1 MLLGNRETV
10 LLRVEGLDVAYG
22 QAKALHGVSIEL
34 SQGEMVFIV
43 GRNGAGKTTLL
54 KTIAGLMKPA
64 AGSVVFMGEDVI
76 GLPPEKV
83 AQRGIAYVAQDKKV
97 FSQLT
102 VRDNLELA
110 AFAAGM
116 ELEQALD
123 LATTL
128 YPDFKER
135 MHVKAGSLSGGQREI
150 LLIARALFISRR
162 LLMIDEPTEGL
173 ASIVIEEIFRILVNM
188 KQQKRSAIIVEQNLG
203 IVKRLADRIYV
214 MKEGR
219 VIKVISDPSDT
230 TATAELESLL

>member
-1 MLLGNRETV
+1 MLLGDRES
-10 LLRVEGLDVAYG
+10 LLLHVEGLDVAYG
-22 QAKALHGVSIEL
+22 QAKALHEVSIEL
-34 SQGEMVFIV
+34 KQGEMIFIV

-64 AGSVVFMGEDVI
+64 AGSILFMGEDI
-76 GLPPEKV
+76 GGLHPENV

-116 ELEQALD
+116 ELQEALD
-123 LATTL
+123 MAIAI
-128 YPDFKER
+128 YPDFAHR
-135 MHVKAGSLSGGQREI
+135 MNVKAGSLSGGQREI
-150 LLIARALFISRR
+150 LLIARALFTSRR

-173 ASIVIEEIFRILVNM
+173 ASIVIKEIFRILM
-188 KQQKRSAIIVEQNLG
+188 DTKQQERSAIIVEQNLG

-230 TATAELESLL
+230 AETAGLESLL

>member
-1 MLLGNRETV
+1 MLLGKREPI
-10 LLRVEGLDVAYG
+10 LLSVEGIDVSYG
-22 QAKALHGVSIEL
+22 QAKVLHEVSIEL
-34 SQGEMVFIV
+34 RQGEMVFVV

-64 AGSVVFMGEDVI
+64 AGSILLDGENI
-76 GLPPEKV
+76 GGFSPEKV

-116 ELEQALD
+116 APEECLD
-123 LATTL
+123 IATGV
-128 YPDFKER
+128 YPDFKKHL
-135 MHVKAGSLSGGQREI
+135 HVKAGALSGGQREI
-150 LLIARALFISRR
+150 LLIARALFNSRR

-173 ASIVIEEIFRILVNM
+173 ASIVIKDIFRILVDT
-188 KQQKRSAIIVEQNLG
+188 KQRQRSAIIVEQNLG
-203 IVKRLADRIYV
+203 IVRQLADRIYV

-219 VIKVISDPSDT
+219 VVKVISDPSNTEETGD
-230 TATAELESLL
+230 LGSLL

>member
-1 MLLGNRETV
+1 MLLGDRETV

-22 QAKALHGVSIEL
+22 QAKALHEVSLEL
-34 SQGEMVFIV
+34 RQGEMVFVV

-64 AGSVVFMGEDVI
+64 AGSILFMGEDI
-76 GLPPEKV
+76 LGLPPENI
-83 AQRGIAYVAQDKKV
+83 AQRGIAYVAQDKQV

-110 AFAAGM
+110 AFAAGL

-123 LATTL
+123 IATTL
-128 YPDFKER
+128 YPDFKQR

-162 LLMIDEPTEGL
+162 ILMVDEPTEGL

-219 VIKVISDPSDT
+219 VIKVISDPLDT
-230 TATAELESLL
+230 TETAELESLL

>member
-1 MLLGNRETV
+1 MLLGDGESV
-10 LLRVEGLDVAYG
+10 LLRVEGLDIGYG
-22 QAKALHGVSIEL
+22 KAKALHGVSIEL
-34 SQGEMVFIV
+34 KQGEMAFIV

-64 AGSVVFMGEDVI
+64 PHSVFFMGEDI
-76 GLPPEKV
+76 GGLSPEKV

-116 ELEQALD
+116 KLDQALD
-123 LATTL
+123 IATTV
-128 YPDFKER
+128 YPDFKGR
-135 MHVKAGSLSGGQREI
+135 MDTKAGGLSGGQREI
-150 LLIARALFISRR
+150 LLIVRALFISRR

-173 ASIVIEEIFRILVNM
+173 ASIVIREIFRILVDT

-203 IVKRLADRIYV
+203 IVKQLADRIYV

-219 VIKVISDPSDT
+219 VVKNISDPSDEAE
-230 TATAELESLL
+230 TAGLENLL

>member
-1 MLLGNRETV
+1 
-10 LLRVEGLDVAYG
+10 
-22 QAKALHGVSIEL
+22 
-34 SQGEMVFIV
+34 MVFVV

-64 AGSVVFMGEDVI
+64 AGSILFMGEDI
-76 GLPPEKV
+76 LGLPPENI
-83 AQRGIAYVAQDKKV
+83 AQRGIAYVAQDKQV

-110 AFAAGM
+110 AFAAGL

-123 LATTL
+123 IATTL
-128 YPDFKER
+128 YPDFKQR

-162 LLMIDEPTEGL
+162 ILMVDEPTEGL

-219 VIKVISDPSDT
+219 VIKVISDPLDT
-230 TATAELESLL
+230 TETAELESLL

>member
-1 MLLGNRETV
+1 MLLGDRETV

-34 SQGEMVFIV
+34 RQGEMVFIV

-64 AGSVVFMGEDVI
+64 EGSVVFMGEDVI

-123 LATTL
+123 IATTM
-128 YPDFKER
+128 YPDFKQR

-173 ASIVIEEIFRILVNM
+173 ASIVIEEIFRILVNT